1 MADQIAAQPI
11 RSDIVGEPVVV
22 SRDLNQ
28 NEASNVLFTQL
39 SDGTTALSITSG
51 ALDVNVDNTVTVT
64 ATDFDIRDL
73 SHTQVD
79 SVRLGDGTDLADF
92 VVIDSAYGAT
102 PVAFPVAGKF
112 EATPT
117 VYADGDATPFLTDS
131 NGRLQ
136 VDAMAGTLDDS
147 VFTPG
152 VSTVSA
158 AGFFADEAAPD
169 SVDEG
174 DVGAARMTL
183 DRKQLIRVV
192 GSTDADRWEIDSS
205 GLGQIDVASHALTN
219 ANAVPISADN
229 AANAETN
236 PIFVQV
242 VSGVVSGIE
251 VVDFDTAAA
260 VAKDA
265 TSNHDITVTG
275 ASTMKVQCIIVSA
288 SSAAKWEVQSG
299 PLASLVTE
307 AVNFTSASNQN
318 SVFDFKG
325 LLEVPDTGTGTV
337 RIIRTNRD
345 NQAQDV
351 YSTLIATEV

>member
-1 MADQIAAQPI
+1 MADQIAAQPV
-11 RSDIVGEPVVV
+11 RSDIVTEPIVV

-28 NEASNVLFTQL
+28 NTASNVLFTQL
-39 SDGTTALSITSG
+39 SDGTTVLDTTSG

-64 ATDFDIRDL
+64 GTDFDIRDL

-79 SVRLGDGTDLADF
+79 SVRLGDGVDLADF

-112 EATPT
+112 ESTPT

-136 VDAMAGTLDDS
+136 VDAMAGVLDDR

-158 AGFFADEAAPD
+158 AGFFADETAPD

-183 DRKQLIRVV
+183 DRKQLMRVV
-192 GSTDADRWEIDSS
+192 GSADADRWEIDSS
-205 GLGQIDVASHALTN
+205 GLGQVDIAAVSVT
-219 ANAVPISADN
+219 AVPVSADAN
-229 AANAETN
+229 ANAETN
-236 PIFVQV
+236 PIFVQD
-242 VSGVVSGIE
+242 VSGTISGIE
-251 VVDFDTAAA
+251 VVDFNTAAA

-265 TSNHDITVTG
+265 TSNHDLTVT
-275 ASTMKVQCIIVSA
+275 ASTTLKVRRIIVSA

-299 PLASLVTE
+299 PIASLATE
-307 AVNFTSASNQN
+307 AVNFSSASNQN
-318 SVFDFKG
+318 SEFNFEG
-325 LLEVPDTGTGTV
+325 LLEVDDASTGTL

-351 YSTLIATEV
+351 YSTILATSIAD